1 MTTRLD
7 HLECAACGGRHD
19 AYRLQGRCD
28 CGGTLLARYD
38 LADLDLASIRRRA
51 PGMWRY
57 RELLP
62 VAGDPV
68 SLGEPA
74 TPLIACGRLSER
86 WGVEIFVKDDSG
98 LAGGTF
104 KARGAAVGL
113 SRAKELGAQRL
124 VLPSAGN
131 AGGAWSLYGARAGLP
146 VTVTMARTA
155 PAANQTEVVLAGGDL
170 VLVDGTI
177 ADAAATARDLAREG
191 GAFLAATFSEPYRL
205 EGKKTTWLEVFDA
218 LGDGDRMRLP
228 RTIVTPVGGG
238 VAAVAAAKVAEEIR
252 AAGWTDDPP
261 PMIVGVQAAKCAP
274 IARAFDSG
282 ATEVAAADCE
292 DDLTIAAGLR
302 VPAPSEGALVLAR
315 IRESGGEVVA
325 VDDEDIV
332 AALAD
337 LAHTEGIFACPEG
350 AAAVAGAT
358 ALAAAGELE
367 GPAVVYNTGAGAKYT
382 AELPADQILEMR

>member
-1 MTTRLD
+1 M
-7 HLECAACGGRHD
+7 
-19 AYRLQGRCD
+19 
-28 CGGTLLARYD
+28 LARYD
-38 LADLDLASIRRRA
+38 LDGLDLGAIRRRP

-74 TPLIACGRLSER
+74 TPLVACRRLSER
-86 WGVEIFVKDDSG
+86 WGVEIYVKDDSG

-104 KARGAAVGL
+104 KARGAAAGL
-113 SRAKELGAQRL
+113 SRAAELGAERL

-131 AGGAWSLYGARAGLP
+131 AGAAWALYGARAGLP

-155 PAANQTEVVLAGGDL
+155 PVANQTEVVVAGGRL

-177 ADAAATARDLAREG
+177 ADAASAAREIAG
-191 GAFLAATFSEPYRL
+191 KEGAFLAATFSEPYRL

-218 LGDGDRMRLP
+218 LGDDTAMRFP

-238 VAAVAAAKVAEEIR
+238 VAAVAAAKVAAEVR
-252 AAGWTDDPP
+252 STGWTDDRP
-261 PMIVGVQAAKCAP
+261 PMIVGVQASKCAP

-282 ATEVAAADCE
+282 ATEVTAVDCE
-292 DDLTIAAGLR
+292 EDLTVAAGLR

-315 IRESGGEVVA
+315 VRESDGEVVA
-325 VDDEDIV
+325 VDDDDII

-337 LAHTEGIFACPEG
+337 LAASEGIFACPEG

-367 GPAVVYNTGAGAKYT
+367 GPVVIFNTGAGAKYT
-382 AELPADQILEMR
+382 GELPSEQLLAMR

>member
-1 MTTRLD
+1 
-7 HLECAACGGRHD
+7 
-19 AYRLQGRCD
+19 
-28 CGGTLLARYD
+28 
-38 LADLDLASIRRRA
+38 
-51 PGMWRY
+51 MWRY

-62 VAGDPV
+62 VAGEPV

-74 TPLIACGRLSER
+74 TPLVPCSRLSER

-104 KARGAAVGL
+104 KARGAAAGL
-113 SRAKELGAQRL
+113 SRAAELGAERL

-146 VTVTMARTA
+146 VTVTMASTA
-155 PAANQTEVVLAGGDL
+155 PLANQTEVVLAGGRL

-177 ADAAATARDLAREG
+177 ADAAAAARDIARER

-218 LGDGDRMRLP
+218 LGDDSAMSFP

-238 VAAVAAAKVAEEIR
+238 VAAVAAVKVAEEVR
-252 AAGWTDDPP
+252 SAGWTDDRP

-274 IARAFDSG
+274 IASAFDRG
-282 ATEVAAADCE
+282 DTEVAAADCE

-325 VDDEDIV
+325 VDDDDII

-337 LAHTEGIFACPEG
+337 LAASEGVFACPEG
-350 AAAVAGAT
+350 AAAVAAAT
-358 ALAAAGELE
+358 SLAAAEELE
-367 GPAVVYNTGAGAKYT
+367 GPVVIYNTGAGAKYT
-382 AELPADQILEMR
+382 GELPSDQVMAMR